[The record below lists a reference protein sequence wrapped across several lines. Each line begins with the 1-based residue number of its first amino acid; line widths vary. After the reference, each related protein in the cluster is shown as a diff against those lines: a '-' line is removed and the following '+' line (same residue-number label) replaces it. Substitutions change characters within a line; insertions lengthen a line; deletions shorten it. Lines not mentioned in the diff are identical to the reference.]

1 MKHHHLFLPLFAVL
15 ACAADGT
22 PRTLNLREA
31 PYAAAAD
38 GTADDRPAL
47 LRAFADARPGD
58 TILLPP
64 GDYRIVLTGGAA
76 VVPEGVTLWGHAG
89 KTRLLLDTSGSTSDY
104 REFLRPRSGVTL
116 LGLTVER
123 AADFPGV
130 LFPLHG
136 DAENIAFRDCR
147 ISGGQSR
154 FPGRY
159 CHALRVGHGTL
170 RNVILSGVTIEDC
183 CYGLFQPNAATGTLE
198 GLTVEHSRFARNTS
212 SDLEFNAPNGIMR
225 GITVRDCFFSDN
237 RSKTP
242 GGGFAVGF
250 ANVQNARVE
259 NCVMRGYGSEI
270 LHVEDRSADIL
281 LTGNTLSAGSLLQPN
296 GVIMV
301 LSDSKRV
308 TIANNVIDARAN
320 TNRAHLI
327 LVTAGGKRFANPSEV
342 SVTSN
347 VLVNGASTRT
357 WYLQGGSGPP
367 PSANLVFPEPAKPE

>member
-1 MKHHHLFLPLFAVL
+1 MKHLHLFLTLFAVL

-31 PYAAAAD
+31 PYASAAD

-76 VVPEGVTLWGHAG
+76 TVPEGVTLWGHSG
-89 KTRLLLDTSGSTSDY
+89 KTRLLLDTSGTTSDY
-104 REFLRPRSGVTL
+104 REFLRPKSGVTL

-136 DAENIAFRDCR
+136 DAENIAFRACR

-159 CHALRVGHGTL
+159 CPALRVGH
-170 RNVILSGVTIEDC
+170 
-183 CYGLFQPNAATGTLE
+183 
-198 GLTVEHSRFARNTS
+198 
-212 SDLEFNAPNGIMR
+212 APNGVMR

-327 LVTAGGKRFANPSEV
+327 LVTAGGTRFANPSEV